1 MVGYTSFVDKNVAE
15 FVEKSGVAHLLEPV
29 GRNRLHAA
37 HVVEGL
43 LSQAVKEMIKSKRD
57 TSQAWPEKH
66 GQPFLMMSDPDAQN
80 SAKAKPFEVETR
92 SPGGQPR
99 ISGADESHAVSHAGL
114 RDPGTSDAISE
125 HRGSDGEKVEEVPG

>member
-80 SAKAKPFEVETR
+80 SAKAKPF
-92 SPGGQPR
+92 
-99 ISGADESHAVSHAGL
+99 
-114 RDPGTSDAISE
+114 
-125 HRGSDGEKVEEVPG
+125 